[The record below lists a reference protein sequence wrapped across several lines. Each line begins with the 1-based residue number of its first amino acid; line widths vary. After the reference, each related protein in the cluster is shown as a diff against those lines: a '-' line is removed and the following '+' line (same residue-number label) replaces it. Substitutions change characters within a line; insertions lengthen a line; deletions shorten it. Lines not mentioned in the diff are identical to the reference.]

1 MSKIEATLKVVQGLM
16 GASYVALVYRHG
28 ETISVGTL
36 DNVIYPDDLAINM
49 AMQGAC
55 RYADVSVVNDLTPIL
70 NDVSNL
76 SFCFVEPVRQIEASL
91 VCLGHH
97 AYSKTTEQTETD
109 MASVIS
115 LLSVIGQ
122 DDETQVSRQ
131 DLLNLHD
138 NIPAYVALVD
148 RDLRYEFVNDTYE
161 RRFSLTRHE
170 IVGKSIR
177 ELIPAEFYTQIEG
190 KLKEALQGASVQYN
204 YQVTVGEGQEIRFLK
219 SSYVP
224 RFEAGEV
231 TGLYLCM
238 QDITSQ
244 RRMINTLKSLHAVT
258 ADNALPLEEKLER
271 ILNVG
276 CQQFALPFG
285 IISQIEGSN
294 YEIKYAVTPNGEVEV
309 GAQFQVDN
317 TYCVHTLQNDLPTSY
332 HHTAI
337 SDIQNHPCYQTFGLE
352 AYIGIVIYV
361 GDQRYGTLNFSSP
374 HPKNGAFG
382 EDDYELIKLFAQ
394 WVGNAISRHQDE
406 LNLRLAE
413 HQKHLILEAIHE
425 GIFGISRTGEITFA
439 NTASCQILGYQLS
452 DVLGKNVLGL
462 LGSAEKKY
470 QSCQPVIE
478 SIRTTLETGKKTYAR
493 AELLSPNG
501 HAFVCEYSCMAV
513 RDEHNVVTG
522 AVVSF
527 QDRTEQIRAEQDLRE
542 QKKMFESLFVNAP
555 EAIVF
560 VNKERQ
566 IKMANSAFCELFG
579 YQEAELLEKTTEQ
592 LYADET
598 DFIQKGQEYYGEE
611 QKVLNRFHVS
621 YRNKQGNV
629 FHSETIGSRIDA
641 EDGSLLGYIAHVRD
655 VSERLAVEQKMIN
668 TNLRLSIAAD
678 AAGIGVWE
686 LDLKDRSLHWDDWM
700 YRLYGMPS
708 DHDNAP
714 LKVWEDCVH
723 LEDKLR
729 LKDTF
734 ERIESFGFTV
744 QPEEDATAIS
754 EELDFDFRITRYD
767 GQTRFLKSNAA
778 VVFDDNGV
786 ATRLVGVNMDITSRK
801 ETEELLR
808 SASEQ
813 AVAASKAKSDFLAT
827 MSHEIR
833 TPLNGVLGMA
843 ELLSGTKLDREQG
856 EQLRVLR
863 DSGESLLELIDGIL
877 DFSKIEA
884 GHLSIERVDFDL
896 EKAIFDVVRLLMIK
910 AEEKGIDLLVEYD
923 DSCPRYLVGDVFR
936 IKQVITNLVSNAIK
950 FTHVGHVLVS
960 VKGQADHQ
968 GQVALTIHVQDTGV
982 GIASDVQPHL
992 FSAFVQA
999 DSSTTRK
1006 FGGTGLGLAITKQL
1020 VSLMNGQVALE
1031 SELNE
1036 GACFS
1041 VSLTLAES
1049 HAKPRIE
1056 TIADEALLIGK
1067 KTIVIDDNE
1076 TNLTI
1081 LKNQLASSGIT
1092 ADTES
1097 QPRKGLSRI
1106 RWAYENQQPYDIIVL
1121 DYMMPELDGLMLS
1134 RKIREF
1140 CGSLYQPTILITSS
1154 AGLLSHQELTD
1165 AGINLCIAKPMG
1177 ALSLKKGLAYC
1188 VSKDVLAYQVST
1200 DDPDNSVQN
1209 GNDKTQ
1215 GKEGDNRG
1223 RILVVEDMKANMAV
1237 AHGVLSRMGFDVIEA
1252 TNGELGV
1259 KSWQQHQPDL
1269 ILMDLHMP
1277 VMDGLTAMRHIRQA
1291 EKIEQLKRVPIFAL
1305 TADIMPETSA
1315 EVFRAGGDG
1324 VVPKPFKQMHLT
1336 QVFEEWLPTKNN
1348 LSLSTEEVIQ
1358 PAETEVNSDGSRFI
1372 DVSILQELKQA
1383 LGDDV
1388 HLLVNAFYADV
1399 DQIMEGFA
1407 KIVYPENEFENITH
1421 LSHSLKSV
1429 SQNVGAMSLSEI
1441 AAKLEVESRLGQLV
1455 NFDQD
1460 VKNMMITYQKVK
1472 NELPRVM
1479 ANL

>member
-1 MSKIEATLKVVQGLM
+1 MSKIEAALNVVQGLV
-16 GASYVALVYRHG
+16 GASYVALVYRNG

-36 DNVIYPDDLAINM
+36 DKVIYPDALATNM

-55 RYADVSVVNDLTPIL
+55 RYADLSAVNNLTPIL
-70 NDVSNL
+70 SDVANL
-76 SFCFVEPVRQIEASL
+76 SFCFVEPVRQIQASL
-91 VCLGHH
+91 VCVGHH
-97 AYSKTTEQTETD
+97 TYSKKTAQTEAD
-109 MASVIS
+109 LASVVT
-115 LLSVIGQ
+115 LLSAIGHN
-122 DDETQVSRQ
+122 DTSEVSQQ

-138 NIPAYVALVD
+138 NIPALVALVD
-148 RDLRYEFVNDTYE
+148 QDLRYEFVNDTYE
-161 RRFSLTRHE
+161 RRLSLSRHE
-170 IVGKSIR
+170 ILGKRIK
-177 ELIPAEFYTQIEG
+177 ELIPSEFYGQIEG
-190 KLKEALQGASVQYN
+190 KLKEALLGASVQYN
-204 YQVTVGEGQEIRFLK
+204 YQVTLGEGQETRYLK

-224 RFEAGEV
+224 RFEAGKV

-244 RRMINTLKSLHAVT
+244 RRAINTLKSLHAVT
-258 ADNALPLEEKLER
+258 ADNSLSLEDKLER
-271 ILNVG
+271 ILEVG

-285 IISQIEGSN
+285 LISQIEGSN

-309 GAQFQVDN
+309 GAQFQVDD
-317 TYCVHTLQNDLPTSY
+317 TYCVHTFNNDLPTSY
-332 HHTAI
+332 HHTAE
-337 SDIQNHPCYQTFGLE
+337 SDIQNHPCYQTFTLE
-352 AYIGIVIYV
+352 AYIGVVIYV
-361 GDQRYGTLNFSSP
+361 GDKRYGTLNFSSP
-374 HPKNGAFG
+374 NPKNGGFG
-382 EDDYELIKLFAQ
+382 EDDYELIKLLSQ

-425 GIFGISRTGEITFA
+425 GILGISREGEVTFA
-439 NTASCQILGYQLS
+439 NTASCHILGYQLE
-452 DVLGKNVLGL
+452 DLLGKNVLAL
-462 LGSAEKKY
+462 LGSTEKKY

-478 SIRTTLETGKKTYAR
+478 SIKTTLETGQRSYSR
-493 AELLSPNG
+493 AEHQSKNG
-501 HAFVCEYSCMAV
+501 YTFVCEYSCMVV
-513 RDEHNVVTG
+513 RDDNDVITG

-527 QDRTEQIRAEQDLRE
+527 QDRTEQIRAEQDLHE

-566 IKMANSAFCELFG
+566 IKMVNPAFCELFG
-579 YQEAELLEKTTEQ
+579 YQEEELLEKTTEQ
-592 LYADET
+592 LYADES
-598 DFIQKGQEYYGEE
+598 DFTEKGQEYYGEA
-611 QKVLNRFHVS
+611 QKMFDRFHVS
-621 YRNKQGNV
+621 YRNKQGHV

-641 EDGSLLGYIAHVRD
+641 EDGSLVGYIAHVRD
-655 VSERLAVEQKMIN
+655 VSERMAVEQKMIN

-686 LDLKDRSLHWDDWM
+686 LDLKDRSLRWDKWM

-708 DHDNAP
+708 DHEKAP
-714 LKVWEDCVH
+714 LEVWEDCVYE
-723 LEDKLR
+723 EDRLR
-729 LKDTF
+729 LRDTF
-734 ERIESFGFTV
+734 ERIESIGFTV
-744 QPEEDATAIS
+744 RPEEDATAIS

-778 VVFDDNGV
+778 VVFDDEGV

-856 EQLRVLR
+856 EQLRVLQ

-910 AEEKGIDLLVEYD
+910 AEEKGIDLLVEYE

-960 VKGQADHQ
+960 VKGQVDHQ
-968 GQVALTIHVQDTGV
+968 GQVALTMSVKDTGV
-982 GIASDVQPHL
+982 GIARDVQPHL

-1020 VSLMNGQVALE
+1020 VGLMNGQVALE

-1036 GACFS
+1036 GSCFS
-1041 VSLTLAES
+1041 VSLTLTES
-1049 HAKPRIE
+1049 HAKPRVE
-1056 TIADEALLIGK
+1056 HVTDEALLIGK

-1081 LKNQLASSGIT
+1081 LKNQLASSGIV

-1106 RWAYENQQPYDIIVL
+1106 HWAYENQQPYDIIVL
-1121 DYMMPELDGLMLS
+1121 DYMMPDLDGLMLS
-1134 RKIREF
+1134 KKIREF

-1188 VSKDVLAYQVST
+1188 VSKEVLAYQVST
-1200 DDPDNSVQN
+1200 EEPNKPDQ
-1209 GNDKTQ
+1209 
-1215 GKEGDNRG
+1215 DNTDQTYLQEDGRCG

-1237 AHGVLSRMGFDVIEA
+1237 AHGVLSRMGFEVLEA

-1259 KSWQQHQPDL
+1259 ESWHQHQPDL

-1277 VMDGLTAMRHIRQA
+1277 VMDGLTAMRRIRQA
-1291 EKIEQLKRVPIFAL
+1291 EKVEQLNRVPIFAL

-1324 VVPKPFKQMHLT
+1324 VVPKPFKQIHLT
-1336 QVFEEWLPTKNN
+1336 QLIEEWLPNKNHP
-1348 LSLSTEEVIQ
+1348 SFSTRDVIQ
-1358 PAETEVNSDGSRFI
+1358 PAETEMSSDRTCFI
-1372 DVSILQELKQA
+1372 DVSVLEELKQA

-1388 HLLVNAFYADV
+1388 QLLVNAFYEDV
-1399 DQIMEGFA
+1399 DQIMDDFN
-1407 KIVYPENEFENITH
+1407 KIDFSENEFENITR

-1429 SQNVGAMSLSEI
+1429 SQNVGAISLSEM
-1441 AAKLEVESRLGQLV
+1441 AAKLEVEGRLGQV
-1455 NFDQD
+1455 VSFDQD
-1460 VKNMMITYQKVK
+1460 VKNMLITYQKVK
-1472 NELPRVM
+1472 NELQRVM